1 MPYKNMGNTI
11 SFFSTNNLI
20 RYSIMVMILCL
31 FISRALL
38 SISMIIFFVLT
49 IANKDIVH
57 QLKNTFNN
65 RFIFSMCL
73 LFLVPFISG
82 LWSTDYQNWLD
93 VVRIKLPLIL
103 FPIAFAGK
111 WKLKEKHWKEI
122 GIFFLIVLFAAVCWS
137 TTVYLL
143 HHKEIE
149 QSYLKAKL
157 INTSLEN
164 DHVRFSW
171 LVVIGVII
179 SIQIFLEAS

>member
-49 IANKDIVH
+49 IANKDIVL
-57 QLKNTFNN
+57 QLKKTFSNW
-65 RFIFSMCL
+65 FTLSMCM
-73 LFLVPFISG
+73 LFLIPFISG

-103 FPIAFAGK
+103 FPMAFAGK
-111 WKLKEKHWKEI
+111 WFLKETQWKEI
-122 GIFFLIVLFAAVCWS
+122 GIFFLIVLLVAVFWS
-137 TTVYLL
+137 
-143 HHKEIE
+143 
-149 QSYLKAKL
+149 
-157 INTSLEN
+157 
-164 DHVRFSW
+164 
-171 LVVIGVII
+171 
-179 SIQIFLEAS
+179 